1 MPRTARKL
9 SQSGIYHIMARGI
22 NRQVIFKDTNDI
34 VRYLQTLQQLRNTR
48 EFAIYAYC
56 FMNNHV
62 HLLLQ
67 EGLEPVS
74 QTMRRL
80 GSSYV
85 YWYNHKY
92 ERVGYL
98 FQDRFKSETVEDDT
112 YFLTVLRYIHQNPLK
127 AGLCSNIQ
135 EYKWSSY
142 NDYLNLDGL
151 TDTDFALKIFD
162 PDKKKA
168 IEHFIS
174 FHGRENDDYCLD
186 IETTQPLSDHEAADL
201 IIKICQ
207 ISRPE
212 ELKDAEK
219 PTRTR
224 MLNILKSKH
233 PLSIR
238 QIARLTGIS
247 RNIVERA

>member
-1 MPRTARKL
+1 LPRTARRL
-9 SQSGIYHIMARGI
+9 SQSGIYHIMVRGI
-22 NRQVIFKDTNDI
+22 NRQVIFKDANDI
-34 VRYLQTLQQLRNTR
+34 DRYLQTLQKLRNTS

-56 FMNNHV
+56 FMRNHV
-62 HLLLQ
+62 HLLLR

-74 QTMRRL
+74 QTMRKL

-98 FQDRFKSETVEDDT
+98 FQDRFKSEAVEDNT

-142 NDYLNLDGL
+142 HDYLNLDGF
-151 TDTDFALKIFD
+151 TDTDFALKIYNL
-162 PDKKKA
+162 DKKKA
-168 IEHFIS
+168 VEHFIA
-174 FHGRENDDYCLD
+174 FHSRENDDCCLD
-186 IETTQPLSDHEAADL
+186 METTQPLTDREAADL
-201 IIKICQ
+201 IIKICK
-207 ISRPE
+207 ISEPE
-212 ELKDAEK
+212 DLKETEK
-219 PTRTR
+219 PTRER
-224 MLNILKSKH
+224 MLNILKTKH

-238 QIARLTGIS
+238 QIARLTGIN